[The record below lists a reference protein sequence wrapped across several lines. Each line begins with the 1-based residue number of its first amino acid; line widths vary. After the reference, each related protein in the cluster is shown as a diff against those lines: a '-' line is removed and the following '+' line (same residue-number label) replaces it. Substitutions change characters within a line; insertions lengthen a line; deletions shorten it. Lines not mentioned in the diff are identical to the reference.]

1 MTAERPARVAATAAV
16 ATVVLLVL
24 GGADAAADVSKDE
37 CVDSNAMA
45 QSLRRQGRFSE
56 AREKLRLCTDAA
68 CPSLVRDD
76 CTERL
81 DELDR
86 AQPTVVVVAKD
97 GDGNDV
103 IAVKLTVDG
112 RVVAERLAGTAIP
125 LDPGA
130 HTFVF
135 EAAGW
140 QPLSRRFVLMEG
152 EKDRR
157 ERVMLVAAPSAAAPS
172 EPPPTAPTTERPES
186 SPADSGGG
194 LGTRK
199 VAAIVVA
206 GLGVA
211 SVTTGAVLG
220 LSASAAYD
228 DQKRDCSSPTD
239 CVNHAQAL
247 SDHAT
252 MQTDATWSTVA
263 FVAGG
268 ALIAG
273 GAWLFFTG
281 GRSASAPSSTIGR
294 RPDTTPALSPF
305 GSIAVVPTIGRD
317 NGAVVVRGEF

>member
-1 MTAERPARVAATAAV
+1 MRSARTSLVAASFVV
-16 ATVVLLVL
+16 ATGAPLVL

-45 QSLRRQGRFSE
+45 QSLRRQGRFAE
-56 AREKLRLCTDAA
+56 ARDRLRICVDAA

-86 AQPTVVVVAKD
+86 AQPTVVLNVKD
-97 GDGNDV
+97 SDGNDV
-103 IAVKLTVDG
+103 IGVKLTVDG
-112 RVVAERLAGTAIP
+112 RVVAERLAGSAIL

-157 ERVMLVAAPSAAAPS
+157 ERVMLIAAPPAAAPS
-172 EPPPTAPTTERPES
+172 GPTSPTTEPTDGPES
-186 SPADSGGG
+186 KAADSGGG
-194 LGTRK
+194 LGTRR
-199 VAAIVVA
+199 VAAIAAA
-206 GLGVA
+206 GVGVA
-211 SVTTGAVLG
+211 SVVTGAVFG

-228 DQKRDCSSPTD
+228 DQKRNCSSPTD
-239 CVNHAQAL
+239 CPNHQQAL

-252 MQTDATWSTVA
+252 MQTDGTWSTVA

-281 GRSASAPSSTIGR
+281 GRSASPPPSAMVL
-294 RPDTTPALSPF
+294 PA
-305 GSIAVVPTIGRD
+305 IGRD